1 MWIPYSGDSVRKR
14 SPAGI
19 YGRMQK
25 LKSCGANRLSEVMVV
40 TGQREFDRKQF
51 ESLCSMQCSVEEL
64 CGWFGCDEAALNA
77 WCLDTYGEGFRS
89 AFDRLAMMGR
99 IVLRGEQVA
108 AAKKNV
114 SMARHLEAQRA
125 CHDAPPQKRKN
136 YRLTDAYKE
145 LRQSMLQNLVER
157 DLDGDV
163 YRDKVQEYMDFWVR
177 RQELRDDIARR
188 GLTVTDDRGRL
199 MENRSVS
206 LEIQVSRQMLA
217 IFTTLGFKEDAL
229 AAAARGDD
237 DDEL

>member
-1 MWIPYSGDSVRKR
+1 
-14 SPAGI
+14 
-19 YGRMQK
+19 MQK

-40 TGQREFDRKQF
+40 TGQREFGRKQF

-145 LRQSMLQNLVER
+145 LRQSMLQNLSDR

>member
-1 MWIPYSGDSVRKR
+1 MM
-14 SPAGI
+14 AH
-19 YGRMQK
+19 
-25 LKSCGANRLSEVMVV
+25 
-40 TGQREFDRKQF
+40 QRELDRRQF
-51 ESLCSMQCSVEEL
+51 ESLCGMQCSVEEL
-64 CGWFGCDEAALNA
+64 CGWFGCDEAALNT
-77 WCLDTYGEGFRS
+77 WCVDTYGEDFQS

-99 IVLRGEQVA
+99 IALRRDQVA

-125 CHDAPPQKRKN
+125 GHDSPPQKRKN

-145 LRQSMLQNLVER
+145 LRQSMLQNLIER

-217 IFTTLGFKEDAL
+217 IFSTLGFKEDAL
-229 AAAARGDD
+229 AATAQGD

>member
-1 MWIPYSGDSVRKR
+1 MADEKRPAYERRREYRELKR
-14 SPAGI
+14 SMMDALAVRGI
-19 YGRMQK
+19 
-25 LKSCGANRLSEVMVV
+25 
-40 TGQREFDRKQF
+40 D
-51 ESLCSMQCSVEEL
+51 EE
-64 CGWFGCDEAALNA
+64 
-77 WCLDTYGEGFRS
+77 
-89 AFDRLAMMGR
+89 
-99 IVLRGEQVA
+99 
-108 AAKKNV
+108 
-114 SMARHLEAQRA
+114 
-125 CHDAPPQKRKN
+125 
-136 YRLTDAYKE
+136 
-145 LRQSMLQNLVER
+145 
-157 DLDGDV
+157 V

>member
-1 MWIPYSGDSVRKR
+1 M
-14 SPAGI
+14 
-19 YGRMQK
+19 
-25 LKSCGANRLSEVMVV
+25 

-51 ESLCSMQCSVEEL
+51 ESLCGMQCSVEEL
-64 CGWFGCDEAALNA
+64 CGWFGCDEAALNT
-77 WCLDTYGEGFRS
+77 WCMDTYGEDFRS

-99 IVLRGEQVA
+99 IVLRREQVA

-114 SMARHLEAQRA
+114 SMARHLEAQRVG
-125 CHDAPPQKRKN
+125 HDAPPQKRKN

-145 LRQSMLQNLVER
+145 LRQSMLQNLIDR

-188 GLTVTDDRGRL
+188 GLTVTDARGRL

-229 AAAARGDD
+229 ASGQQDD

>member
-1 MWIPYSGDSVRKR
+1 MM
-14 SPAGI
+14 AH
-19 YGRMQK
+19 
-25 LKSCGANRLSEVMVV
+25 
-40 TGQREFDRKQF
+40 QRELDRKQF
-51 ESLCSMQCSVEEL
+51 EGLCGMQCSVEEL
-64 CGWFGCDEAALNA
+64 CGWFSCDEAALNA
-77 WCLDTYGEGFRS
+77 WCMDTYGEDFRS

-99 IVLRGEQVA
+99 IVLRREQVA

-125 CHDAPPQKRKN
+125 GHDAPPQRRKN

-145 LRQSMLQNLVER
+145 LRQSMLDNLAAR
-157 DLDGDV
+157 SLDEDV

-217 IFTTLGFKEDAL
+217 IFATLGFKEDAL
-229 AAAARGDD
+229 ASGQRDD

>member
-1 MWIPYSGDSVRKR
+1 M
-14 SPAGI
+14 AH
-19 YGRMQK
+19 
-25 LKSCGANRLSEVMVV
+25 
-40 TGQREFDRKQF
+40 QRELDRKQF
-51 ESLCSMQCSVEEL
+51 ESLCGMQCSAEEL
-64 CGWFGCDEAALNA
+64 CGWFGCDEATLNT
-77 WCLDTYGEGFRS
+77 WCMDTYGEDFRS

-99 IVLRGEQVA
+99 IVLRRDQVA

-125 CHDAPPQKRKN
+125 GHDAPPQKRKN

-145 LRQSMLQNLVER
+145 LRQSMLQNLIDR

-163 YRDKVQEYMDFWVR
+163 YRDKAQEYMDFWVR

>member
-1 MWIPYSGDSVRKR
+1 M
-14 SPAGI
+14 
-19 YGRMQK
+19 
-25 LKSCGANRLSEVMVV
+25 
-40 TGQREFDRKQF
+40 TGQREFDQTQF
-51 ESLCSMQCSVEEL
+51 ESLCGMQCSVEEV
-64 CGWFGCDEAALNA
+64 CGWFGCDETALNA
-77 WCLDTYGEGFRS
+77 WCMDTYGEDFRS
-89 AFDRLAMMGR
+89 AFNRLTMLGR
-99 IVLRGEQVA
+99 IVLRRDQVA
-108 AAKKNV
+108 AAKKSV

-125 CHDAPPQKRKN
+125 GHDAPPQKRKN

-145 LRQSMLQNLVER
+145 LRQSMLQNLIDR

>member
-1 MWIPYSGDSVRKR
+1 
-14 SPAGI
+14 
-19 YGRMQK
+19 
-25 LKSCGANRLSEVMVV
+25 
-40 TGQREFDRKQF
+40 
-51 ESLCSMQCSVEEL
+51 MQCSVEEL
-64 CGWFGCDEAALNA
+64 RGWFGCDEAALNT
-77 WCLDTYGEGFRS
+77 WCMDTYGEDFRS

-217 IFTTLGFKEDAL
+217 IFTTLGFKEGAL
-229 AAAARGDD
+229 SAAARGDD

>member
-1 MWIPYSGDSVRKR
+1 MM
-14 SPAGI
+14 AH
-19 YGRMQK
+19 
-25 LKSCGANRLSEVMVV
+25 
-40 TGQREFDRKQF
+40 QRELDRKQF
-51 ESLCSMQCSVEEL
+51 ESLCGMQCSVEML
-64 CGWFGCDEAALNA
+64 CGWFSCDEAALNA
-77 WCLDTYGEGFRS
+77 WCMDTYGEDFRS
-89 AFDRLAMMGR
+89 AFDRLAMMGL
-99 IVLRGEQVA
+99 IVLRRDQVA

-125 CHDAPPQKRKN
+125 GHDSLPKKRKN

-145 LRQSMLQNLVER
+145 LRQSMLASLISR
-157 DLDGDV
+157 GLDEDV
-163 YRDKVQEYMDFWVR
+163 YRDKVQEYLDFWVR

-229 AAAARGDD
+229 AAGGRCDD

>member
-1 MWIPYSGDSVRKR
+1 MM
-14 SPAGI
+14 AH
-19 YGRMQK
+19 
-25 LKSCGANRLSEVMVV
+25 
-40 TGQREFDRKQF
+40 QRELDRKQF
-51 ESLCSMQCSVEEL
+51 ESLCGMQCSVEEL
-64 CGWFGCDEAALNA
+64 CGWFSCDEAALNA
-77 WCLDTYGEGFRS
+77 WCMDTYGEDFRS
-89 AFDRLAMMGR
+89 AFDRLAMLGR
-99 IVLRGEQVA
+99 IVLRREQVA

-125 CHDAPPQKRKN
+125 GHDAPPQKRKN

-145 LRQSMLQNLVER
+145 LRQSMLDNLAAR
-157 DLDGDV
+157 SLDEDV

-217 IFTTLGFKEDAL
+217 IFSTLGFKEDAL
-229 AAAARGDD
+229 ASGQRDD

>member
-1 MWIPYSGDSVRKR
+1 MS
-14 SPAGI
+14 
-19 YGRMQK
+19 QF
-25 LKSCGANRLSEVMVV
+25 
-40 TGQREFDRKQF
+40 REFDRKQF
-51 ESLCSMQCSVEEL
+51 ESLCGMQRSVEEL

-77 WCLDTYGEGFRS
+77 WCIDTYGEDFRS

-99 IVLRGEQVA
+99 IVLRRDQVA

-114 SMARHLEAQRA
+114 SMARRGEAQRA
-125 CHDAPPQKRKN
+125 GHDAPPQKRKN

-145 LRQSMLQNLVER
+145 LRQSMLQNLIDR